1 MVLNMLS
8 TGAMAKMGYIYGNL
22 MVNLHLKNVKLAAR
36 GISIVQWAAGLD
48 RAAAR
53 SALKAAGNDV
63 PIALVMLKAG
73 VTQAQA
79 AKALKITSGHVRK
92 AIVLAQKK
100 IRE

>member
-1 MVLNMLS
+1 
-8 TGAMAKMGYIYGNL
+8 
-22 MVNLHLKNVKLAAR
+22 VKLAAR